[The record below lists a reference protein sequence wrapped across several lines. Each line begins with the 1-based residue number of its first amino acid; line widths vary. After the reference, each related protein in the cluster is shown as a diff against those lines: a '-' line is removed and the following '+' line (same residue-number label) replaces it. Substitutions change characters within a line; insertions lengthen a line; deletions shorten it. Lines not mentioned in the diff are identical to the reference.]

1 MAVPAQ
7 HWHRRHAPLSAEAE
21 AEADFWAQNF
31 SRLDGQP
38 IWGALA
44 TEESFVFSDASDS
57 GWGGV
62 FQRAPFSHEVAQGYF
77 VPRERSQ
84 SSTWRELVAA
94 DRALRSFEHFLRGR
108 TVTLYTD
115 NQNLDWIWRGGS
127 RKLALNALIVR
138 IFLWA
143 REFEVSLQVVWI
155 PRDRNAAADAVSK
168 WTDGD
173 DWMVNP
179 RVFAA
184 LDAEWGPHTVD
195 RFASH
200 TNHLT
205 PRFNSRFW
213 CPGTE
218 GVNAFAFDWSGDN
231 NWVNPP
237 FCLIPR
243 VLHHMCA
250 CGASGT
256 LLVPRWISWP
266 WWPLLQLREG
276 HWAPFVVAA
285 RPLRRAPDLF
295 LPGPFAGNTV
305 AMAAPRWD
313 VIALR
318 VVFAQPCAGTERSRL
333 RCAPAMRS
341 SAARRRYCRA

>member
-1 MAVPAQ
+1 M
-7 HWHRRHAPLSAEAE
+7 
-21 AEADFWAQNF
+21 D
-31 SRLDGQP
+31 
-38 IWGALA
+38 LA
-44 TEESFVFSDASDS
+44 
-57 GWGGV
+57 G
-62 FQRAPFSHEVAQGYF
+62 
-77 VPRERSQ
+77 
-84 SSTWRELVAA
+84 
-94 DRALRSFEHFLRGR
+94 
-108 TVTLYTD
+108 
-115 NQNLDWIWRGGS
+115 GGS
-127 RKLALNALIVR
+127 HKLALNALIVR

-205 PRFNSRFW
+205 LHFNSRFW

-243 VLHHMCA
+243 VLHHMRA

-256 LLVPRWISWP
+256 LLVPRWISRP
-266 WWPLLQLREG
+266 WWPLLQPREG

-313 VIALR
+313 VITLR

-333 RCAPAMRS
+333 C
-341 SAARRRYCRA
+341 